1 MNNDLNKIFIEK
13 IPDQEKANE
22 LMAKLFTITQPEA
35 VFSPPVTAHEQTV
48 ITASEVTA
56 GFGFG
61 YGGGG
66 EIAPGKNEEETAAST
81 SSAQV
86 VANFGGGGG
95 GGGGGTA
102 LARPVAAVII
112 TPQGVR
118 VEPIVDVTKISIAF
132 FTAFG
137 AVVSRL
143 YKMKREL

>member
-1 MNNDLNKIFIEK
+1 MSNDLNKIFIEK

-22 LMAKLFTITQPEA
+22 LMAKLFTVTQPEV

-61 YGGGG
+61 FGSGGGT
-66 EIAPGKNEEETAAST
+66 APNNNAEEDSPA
-81 SSAQV
+81 
-86 VANFGGGGG
+86 ANFGGGGG

-137 AVVSRL
+137 AIVSML
-143 YKMKREL
+143 YKMTRQK

>member
-1 MNNDLNKIFIEK
+1 MNNELNKIFIEK

-22 LMAKLFTITQPEA
+22 LMAKLFTVTQPEV

-61 YGGGG
+61 FGSGGG
-66 EIAPGKNEEETAAST
+66 IAPNNKAEEDAP
-81 SSAQV
+81 

-137 AVVSRL
+137 AIVSML
-143 YKMKREL
+143 YKMTRQK

>member
-1 MNNDLNKIFIEK
+1 MSHDLNKILIEK
-13 IPDQEKANE
+13 IPSQEKANE
-22 LMAKLFTITQPEA
+22 LMAKLFTVTQPEV

-61 YGGGG
+61 FGSGAG
-66 EIAPGKNEEETAAST
+66 ITPHRKSDAETAD
-81 SSAQV
+81 
-86 VANFGGGGG
+86 FGGGGG

-102 LARPVAAVII
+102 QARPVAAII
-112 TPQGVR
+112 ISPTGVR

-137 AVVSRL
+137 AMMGLL
-143 YKMKREL
+143 YKMKRGR

>member
-1 MNNDLNKIFIEK
+1 MSNDLNKIFIEK

-22 LMAKLFTITQPEA
+22 LMAKLFTVTQPEV

-61 YGGGG
+61 FGSGGGT
-66 EIAPGKNEEETAAST
+66 APNNNAEEDAPA
-81 SSAQV
+81 
-86 VANFGGGGG
+86 ANFGGGGG

-132 FTAFG
+132 VTAFG
-137 AVVSRL
+137 AIVSML
-143 YKMKREL
+143 YKMTRQK

>member
-1 MNNDLNKIFIEK
+1 MSNDLNKIFIEK

-22 LMAKLFTITQPEA
+22 LMAKLFTVTQPEV

-61 YGGGG
+61 FGSGGGT
-66 EIAPGKNEEETAAST
+66 APNNNAEEDAPA
-81 SSAQV
+81 
-86 VANFGGGGG
+86 ANFGGGGG

-112 TPQGVR
+112 SPQGVR

-137 AVVSRL
+137 AIVSML
-143 YKMKREL
+143 YKMTRQK

>member
-1 MNNDLNKIFIEK
+1 MSNDLNKIFIEK

-22 LMAKLFTITQPEA
+22 LMAKLFTVTQPEV

-61 YGGGG
+61 FGGGG
-66 EIAPGKNEEETAAST
+66 GIAPNKNDEESAAST
-81 SSAQV
+81 SSAQA

-102 LARPVAAVII
+102 QARPVAAIII
-112 TPQGVR
+112 TPKGVR

-137 AVVSRL
+137 AIVGML
-143 YKMKREL
+143 YKMVRKA

>member
-1 MNNDLNKIFIEK
+1 MSDDLNKMFIEK
-13 IPDQEKANE
+13 IPSQEKANE
-22 LMAKLFTITQPEA
+22 LMAKLFTVTQPEV

-61 YGGGG
+61 FGGGG
-66 EIAPGKNEEETAAST
+66 GVAPDQEGNADTA
-81 SSAQV
+81 V
-86 VANFGGGGG
+86 NLGGGGG

-102 LARPVAAVII
+102 QARPVAAII
-112 TPQGVR
+112 MTPTGVR

-137 AVVSRL
+137 AMIGML
-143 YKMKREL
+143 YKMKRGG

>member
-1 MNNDLNKIFIEK
+1 MMSNDVNKIFIEK

-22 LMAKLFTITQPEA
+22 LMAKLFTVTQPEA

-61 YGGGG
+61 FGSGGG
-66 EIAPGKNEEETAAST
+66 IAPNQNEGDDAAT
-81 SSAQV
+81 G
-86 VANFGGGGG
+86 FGGGGG

-102 LARPVAAVII
+102 QARPVAAVII
-112 TPQGVR
+112 TAHGVR

-137 AVVSRL
+137 AIISML
-143 YKMKREL
+143 YKMRSRE

>member
-1 MNNDLNKIFIEK
+1 MSNDLNKLFIEK

-22 LMAKLFTITQPEA
+22 LMAKLFTVTQPEA

-61 YGGGG
+61 FGSGGGL
-66 EIAPGKNEEETAAST
+66 APDHESDADTA
-81 SSAQV
+81 V
-86 VANFGGGGG
+86 HVGGGGG

-102 LARPVAAVII
+102 LARPVAAIII
-112 TPQGVR
+112 TPQQVR

-137 AVVSRL
+137 AIVSML
-143 YKMKREL
+143 YKMKRGR